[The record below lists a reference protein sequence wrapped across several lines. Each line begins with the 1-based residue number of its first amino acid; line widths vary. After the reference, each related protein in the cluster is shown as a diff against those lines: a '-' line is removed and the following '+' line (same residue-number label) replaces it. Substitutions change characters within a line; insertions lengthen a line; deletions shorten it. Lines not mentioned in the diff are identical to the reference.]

1 MRAHPHGAVRR
12 FNHKTMITIRDL
24 KKHYGHYTA
33 CDIPSLT
40 IRDGEIVG
48 IVGNNGAGKTT
59 LFKLALALAKADSGT
74 VVSSQPNGKGH
85 PPSQGN
91 GVDVAKSDSWKQ
103 YTGAY
108 LDESFLISYLTPN
121 EYFDFIAMLSD
132 VPRKEM
138 QQTLDIF
145 APLANGE
152 IFGSGKLIREL
163 SSGGRQ
169 KAGII
174 GAFVHRPSMVVLDEP
189 FNYLDPSSQHRLAA
203 ALSQYN
209 KATGATLLVSSHNL
223 AYVADTCTR
232 LLLMERGRI
241 IKDMPND
248 GDQAV
253 SALHDY
259 FGG

>member
-1 MRAHPHGAVRR
+1 
-12 FNHKTMITIRDL
+12 MITIRDL

-174 GAFVHRPSMVVLDEP
+174 GAFFGVL
-189 FNYLDPSSQHRLAA
+189 
-203 ALSQYN
+203 
-209 KATGATLLVSSHNL
+209 
-223 AYVADTCTR
+223 
-232 LLLMERGRI
+232 
-241 IKDMPND
+241 
-248 GDQAV
+248 
-253 SALHDY
+253 
-259 FGG
+259 